1 MGVRNSNFAAIK
13 AAPPNLLLF
22 LGWVGCWDQSLGTMA
37 GQRRA
42 MFVLRTAFFIGR
54 SSSGLECLRDRYR
67 DLTYV
72 FIFSVVGA
80 SVRLCLVVK
89 DCLQEAT

>member
-22 LGWVGCWDQSLGTMA
+22 LGWVGCRDQSLGTMA

-72 FIFSVVGA
+72 FIFLSCRGF
-80 SVRLCLVVK
+80 SPTLPRGE